1 MLELD
6 GVSAGYGRLQVIHE
20 LELTVGEGELVALV
34 GANGAGKSTTLR
46 TISALLRS
54 TRGTITFRG
63 ERIDRL
69 RPHQV
74 TRRGL
79 VHVPEAR
86 GLFGSMSVGENL
98 RMGAWTSKAASLRE
112 DLERVHEL
120 FPILAERAKQPAE
133 TLSGGQQQMVA
144 IGRAL
149 MARPALLMLDEPS
162 TGLSPKLT
170 WQVLDAV
177 KAVRDSGVA
186 VLLVEQNAH
195 QTLSI
200 ADRAYVLESGTAVL
214 HGNGPELAGDP
225 RVRKAYLGL

>member
-6 GVSAGYGRLQVIHE
+6 AVSAGYGRLQVVHE
-20 LELTVGEGELVALV
+20 IELTVGEGELVALV

-46 TISALLRS
+46 AISALLRPTAGS
-54 TRGTITFRG
+54 VRFRG

-79 VHVPEAR
+79 VHVPEDR
-86 GLFGSMSVGENL
+86 GLFGGMTVEENL
-98 RMGAWTSKAASLRE
+98 RMGAWTTKGATVKQ
-112 DLERVHEL
+112 DLARVHEL
-120 FPILAERAKQPAE
+120 FPILAERAGQAAE

-170 WQVLDAV
+170 WEVFDAV

-195 QTLSI
+195 QTLTI
-200 ADRAYVLESGTAVL
+200 ADRAYVLESGTTVL

>member
-98 RMGAWTSKAASLRE
+98 RMGAWTTKAASLRE